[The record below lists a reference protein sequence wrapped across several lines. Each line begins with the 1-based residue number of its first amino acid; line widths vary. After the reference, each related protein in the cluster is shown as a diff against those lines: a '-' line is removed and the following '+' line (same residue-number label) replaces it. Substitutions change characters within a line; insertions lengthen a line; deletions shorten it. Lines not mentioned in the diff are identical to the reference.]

1 MANLDLSKYGI
12 QDVKE
17 IIHNPSYD
25 VLFAEETKPGL
36 EGFEKGQVTE
46 LGAVNVMTGIYTG
59 RSPKDKFF
67 VMNEASKDSVWWT
80 SDEYKND
87 NKPCS
92 EEAWADLKAKAVK
105 ELSGKRL
112 FVVDTFCGAN
122 PATRMKVR
130 FIMEVAWQAHFVT
143 NMFIRPTAEEL
154 ANYGEPDFVSFNAS
168 KAKVDNYK
176 ELGLN
181 SETATVF
188 NLKTNEQVILNTWYG
203 GEMKKGMFSIM
214 NYKNPLRGIASM
226 HCSANT
232 NMKKEEE
239 YEVIN
244 ISSSEFINQL
254 DFLQDNYDIILVD
267 FPGNLKQ
274 NGVVETLHFVDVII
288 IPFEPNQTDLR
299 PTLTFYYN
307 IYEGIIESR
316 RKIGK
321 KTTVRGVMNRVLPN
335 VLEFKEILKNKKTL
349 PFELMQNYIKDSRV
363 DYQRNLS
370 TLSKAYHHPCD
381 AFCEEVLELICNH
394 IGE

>member
-1 MANLDLSKYGI
+1 
-12 QDVKE
+12 
-17 IIHNPSYD
+17 
-25 VLFAEETKPGL
+25 
-36 EGFEKGQVTE
+36 
-46 LGAVNVMTGIYTG
+46 
-59 RSPKDKFF
+59 
-67 VMNEASKDSVWWT
+67 
-80 SDEYKND
+80 
-87 NKPCS
+87 
-92 EEAWADLKAKAVK
+92 
-105 ELSGKRL
+105 
-112 FVVDTFCGAN
+112 
-122 PATRMKVR
+122 
-130 FIMEVAWQAHFVT
+130 
-143 NMFIRPTAEEL
+143 
-154 ANYGEPDFVSFNAS
+154 
-168 KAKVDNYK
+168 
-176 ELGLN
+176 
-181 SETATVF
+181 
-188 NLKTNEQVILNTWYG
+188 
-203 GEMKKGMFSIM
+203 
-214 NYKNPLRGIASM
+214 
-226 HCSANT
+226 
-232 NMKKEEE
+232 MKKEEE

-254 DFLQDNYDIILVD
+254 DFLQDNYDIILID